1 MLKKCMPLWR
11 EAHVEVRMWKAHNAR
26 TTVGRS
32 TAPHDVITTSTA
44 TTATT
49 TARTITTTAT
59 TASTATITTTTTS
72 TTTLQLQVQLQL
84 QLHLHYITP
93 SQHYTTRHYTA
104 LHCTAPHCT
113 TRPPNINNDDDYY
126 YYCYYCYFYCYCYT
140 YNYNYLFTTTSAMT
154 TTTSTLYHTASS
166 RCGLDGHCNHSKKH
180 KSNHLSVHQSVRSAI
195 HASQQLTS
203 PLVSCLGNFRHR
215 LRGTTGM
222 SRLCIPNCG
231 GGPFPFLNGRVCP
244 CRLPRFFGKVIRK
257 WLPGRFQVLRLSAG
271 FAFFRSTTHAF
282 FWRLF
287 WPGSSRLQVP
297 FAFNWLVSIL
307 DVEEG

>member
-1 MLKKCMPLWR
+1 MFGS
-11 EAHVEVRMWKAHNAR
+11 R
-26 TTVGRS
+26 TLGRS

-59 TASTATITTTTTS
+59 TASTATATATS
-72 TTTLQLQVQLQL
+72 TLYYTFTTL
-84 QLHLHYITP
+84 
-93 SQHYTTRHYTA
+93 HYTA

-126 YYCYYCYFYCYCYT
+126 YYCYYYCYCYCYTYT
-140 YNYNYLFTTTSAMT
+140 YNYNYLFTTTSVT
-154 TTTSTLYHTASS
+154 TATTSTLYHTASS
-166 RCGLDGHCNHSKKH
+166 RCRLDGHCNHSKKH
-180 KSNHLSVHQSVRSAI
+180 KSDRLSVHQSVRSAI

-282 FWRLF
+282 F
-287 WPGSSRLQVP
+287 
-297 FAFNWLVSIL
+297 
-307 DVEEG
+307 